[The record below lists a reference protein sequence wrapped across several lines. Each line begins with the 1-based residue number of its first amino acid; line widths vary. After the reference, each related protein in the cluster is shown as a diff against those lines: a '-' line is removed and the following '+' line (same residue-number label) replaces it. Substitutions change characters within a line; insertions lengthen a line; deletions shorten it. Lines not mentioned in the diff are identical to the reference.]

1 MPASEN
7 VQSVVRATEIL
18 ELVSF
23 SEGGMTLKEL
33 SLALKLKPQTVHN
46 LARTLVTRRLLEK
59 LAHPPRYRLG
69 EGLFQM
75 VTRHHD
81 HELRRKAGEAVH
93 EIAARLPQATVVLA
107 QGLGGEIQVLMRMSP
122 ERPGVAEQ
130 PQHHSLGAYA
140 SSSALV
146 FQAFWTEEERNNFR
160 RRYPFEEFGAGLW
173 QSEATLDRYLEEV
186 RQKGYA
192 LLPPTNR
199 AQLRVAVPLFGVGNE
214 LRAVLGASVPATDPL
229 AQPAGYPQVVKAV
242 SDAVQHLS
250 INP

>member
-18 ELVSF
+18 ELVSS

-33 SLALKLKPQTVHN
+33 SLTLKLKPQTVHN

-69 EGLFQM
+69 EALIQM

-81 HELRRKAGEAVH
+81 HELKRKAGTAVH
-93 EIAARLPQATVVLA
+93 EIAARLPTVVLA

-130 PQHHSLGAYA
+130 PRHHSLGAYA

-186 RQKGYA
+186 RHKGYA
-192 LLPPTNR
+192 LLPPTDR
-199 AQLRVAVPLFGVGNE
+199 AQLRVAFPLFGVGDE
-214 LRAVLGASVPATDPL
+214 LRAVLGASVPVTDPL
-229 AQPAGYPQVVKAV
+229 AQPAGYDEVVNAV